1 MQNKISSDAK
11 NVQRVSLLC
20 ICRQEI
26 SLLCGRVQE
35 NKEQITELIR
45 DCEKYVK
52 EKLYLDQELLV
63 IDQHF
68 NKSKW
73 RRGKI
78 SASAEIEDLN
88 EEKVSFLKKLLC
100 DLRSKHAVNKDY
112 FEKSSKSLERVSRYL
127 SKTEEAEAESEG
139 GAGFLFSCLP
149 VVVVTSAIMV
159 CNYISPVTFL
169 GRFCRQNVYEN

>member
-26 SLLCGRVQE
+26 SLLCGRVEE
-35 NKEQITELIR
+35 NTEQLTEMMK
-45 DCEKYVK
+45 DCEKYMK

-68 NKSKW
+68 TKSKW

-78 SASAEIEDLN
+78 SPTAEIEDLN
-88 EEKVSFLKKLLC
+88 EEKVSFLRNLLS

-112 FEKSSKSLERVSRYL
+112 FEKSSKSLDRVNRYL
-127 SKTEEAEAESEG
+127 GKTEETGQGSERAG
-139 GAGFLFSCLP
+139 GFLFSCLP

-159 CNYISPVTFL
+159 CNFISPVTFL
-169 GRFCRQNVYEN
+169 GRFCRQNVYD